1 MSDGKLIYEIGVE
14 GTDKA
19 ARGLDDVAAATRRN
33 RDSAYSARQ
42 AHENWA
48 NGYRNEVFSEMAE
61 KIKRVSHVSRETNP
75 SLKWMGEG
83 FKDAGKGV
91 SSATDAMKDLRAGT
105 YSAYTAN
112 LAFSRL
118 MRGDVVGAAQNAAL
132 AVKSL
137 WTTMLANPFTLFLAG
152 IAAAVAGLKLLMDW
166 HDSAKEKARE
176 HAREISALGDDL
188 NEVLYGSVSENVQSN
203 AERMKNE
210 GDRDGLQSGIEARKN
225 ANIRLEQV
233 ARDQKDAIDSI
244 KVGGFG
250 KDKEQKAKD
259 NLVGQFQDTLSQM
272 RDNKATIREYEKA
285 IAEIDNAEKKRQKEQ
300 READE
305 KAERDKEIA
314 EQTRLR
320 KAQAEEAKITR
331 EKERQLAIDNKARE
345 SLAIKM
351 EEYNLSKKT
360 NQEQLAAVN
369 AKIAALRQSTANP
382 TTADKENMLSLVKKR
397 DQIQDAIDREK
408 PGETDEDIQL
418 HKVSGRAPWKP
429 GSSFRS
435 RLTKSRLTGASKSFS
450 ANLRGSAFRST
461 ARDKTEITLRERSDE
476 TVNVKGVDKMT
487 NYLREIRESVK

>member
-1 MSDGKLIYEIGVE
+1 
-14 GTDKA
+14 
-19 ARGLDDVAAATRRN
+19 
-33 RDSAYSARQ
+33 
-42 AHENWA
+42 
-48 NGYRNEVFSEMAE
+48 
-61 KIKRVSHVSRETNP
+61 
-75 SLKWMGEG
+75 
-83 FKDAGKGV
+83 
-91 SSATDAMKDLRAGT
+91 
-105 YSAYTAN
+105 
-112 LAFSRL
+112 
-118 MRGDVVGAAQNAAL
+118 
-132 AVKSL
+132 
-137 WTTMLANPFTLFLAG
+137 
-152 IAAAVAGLKLLMDW
+152 
-166 HDSAKEKARE
+166 
-176 HAREISALGDDL
+176 
-188 NEVLYGSVSENVQSN
+188 
-203 AERMKNE
+203 
-210 GDRDGLQSGIEARKN
+210 
-225 ANIRLEQV
+225 
-233 ARDQKDAIDSI
+233 
-244 KVGGFG
+244 
-250 KDKEQKAKD
+250 
-259 NLVGQFQDTLSQM
+259 M